1 MGKSTLFNALTAS
14 KNAEAANFPF
24 CTIDPNI
31 GIVDVVDER
40 LDKLTELSKSK
51 KKIYTNIT
59 FVDIAGLVKG
69 ASKGEGLGNKF
80 LSHIREV
87 DAIIHLVRC
96 FDSEKITHVNSKIN
110 PVEDLETI
118 KTEIILSDID
128 IIQKKL
134 EKGKK
139 KLLEE
144 KQIKILEEKLNQL
157 NEGKEIFI
165 NGSDEKKFLSS
176 LGLLSIKPKIIVCNV
191 DEESLANGN
200 AFTKEVQNKYSNEK
214 VVTIC
219 ADIEDQIMGL
229 DNSER
234 ETFMKEIGLNKT
246 GLNQLIKEGYELLNL
261 DTFFTSGPEESRAWT
276 VEKNTPAP
284 KAASVIHTDF
294 EKKFLTTLGLLSIK
308 PKIIVC
314 NVDEESLATGNAFTE
329 DVKRK
334 YTAEKIVTICA
345 DIEDQIMGL
354 DNNERE
360 TFMKEIGLNKTG
372 LNQLIKEGYDL
383 LNLDTFFTSGPEES
397 RAWTIEKNTLAPQ
410 AASVIHT
417 DFEKNFIRAEAVT
430 CEDFIKFGSAEKCK
444 ENGKL
449 RIEGKDYI
457 VKDGDVLYF
466 RVNP

>member
-1 MGKSTLFNALTAS
+1 MGFKCGIVGLPNVGKSTLFNALTAS

-31 GIVDVVDER
+31 GIVDVIDKR
-40 LDKLTELSKSK
+40 LDQLTKLSNSK

-96 FDSEKITHVNSKIN
+96 FESDKITHVNSKIN

-134 EKGKK
+134 DKGKK
-139 KLLEE
+139 KLLNE
-144 KQIKILEEKLNQL
+144 KEIKILEEKLDQL
-157 NEGKEIFI
+157 NQGLEIKT
-165 NGSDEKKFLSS
+165 NNEEDSKFLSN

-191 DEESLANGN
+191 DEENLVKGN
-200 AFTKEVQNKYSNEK
+200 AFTESVKNKYPNEK

-229 DNSER
+229 DS
-234 ETFMKEIGLNKT
+234 
-246 GLNQLIKEGYELLNL
+246 
-261 DTFFTSGPEESRAWT
+261 
-276 VEKNTPAP
+276 
-284 KAASVIHTDF
+284 
-294 EKKFLTTLGLLSIK
+294 
-308 PKIIVC
+308 
-314 NVDEESLATGNAFTE
+314 
-329 DVKRK
+329 
-334 YTAEKIVTICA
+334 
-345 DIEDQIMGL
+345 
-354 DNNERE
+354 NERE
-360 TFMKEIGLNKTG
+360 TFMQEIGLNKTG

-397 RAWTIEKNTLAPQ
+397 RAWTVRKNTPAPK

-417 DFEKNFIRAEAVT
+417 DFEKNFIRAETVT
-430 CEDFIKFGSAEKCK
+430 CEDFIKYGSAEKCK
-444 ENGKL
+444 ESGKL

>member
-1 MGKSTLFNALTAS
+1 MGFKCGIVGLPNVGKSTLFNALTAS

-40 LDKLTELSKSK
+40 LDQLTKMSKSK

-96 FDSEKITHVNSKIN
+96 FESDKITHVNSKIN

-118 KTEIILSDID
+118 KTEIILSDLD
-128 IIQKKL
+128 IVQKKL

-144 KQIKILEEKLNQL
+144 KEIIILEEKLKQL
-157 NEGKEIFI
+157 NDGKEVDAYDK
-165 NGSDEKKFLSS
+165 DEAKFLTT

-191 DEESLANGN
+191 DEESLAKGN
-200 AFTKEVQNKYSNEK
+200 SFTESVKENYSEEK

-229 DNSER
+229 DKNER
-234 ETFMKEIGLNKT
+234 ETFMREVGLNKT
-246 GLNQLIKEGYELLNL
+246 GLKQLIKEGYELLKL

-284 KAASVIHTDF
+284 KAASI
-294 EKKFLTTLGLLSIK
+294 
-308 PKIIVC
+308 
-314 NVDEESLATGNAFTE
+314 
-329 DVKRK
+329 
-334 YTAEKIVTICA
+334 
-345 DIEDQIMGL
+345 
-354 DNNERE
+354 
-360 TFMKEIGLNKTG
+360 
-372 LNQLIKEGYDL
+372 
-383 LNLDTFFTSGPEES
+383 
-397 RAWTIEKNTLAPQ
+397 
-410 AASVIHT
+410 IHT
-417 DFEKNFIRAEAVT
+417 DFEKNFIRAEAVS
-430 CEDFIKFGSAEKCK
+430 CEDFIKYGSAEKCK

>member
-1 MGKSTLFNALTAS
+1 MGFKCGIVGLPNVGKSTLFNALTAS

-31 GIVDVVDER
+31 GIVDVIDDR
-40 LDKLTELSKSK
+40 LDQLSKLSNSK

-96 FDSEKITHVNSKIN
+96 FESDQITHVNSKIN

-128 IIQKKL
+128 VIQKKL
-134 EKGKK
+134 DKGKK
-139 KLLEE
+139 KLLDE
-144 KQIKILEEKLNQL
+144 KEIKILEEKLSQL
-157 NEGKEIFI
+157 NEGNEVTSNDQTEI
-165 NGSDEKKFLSS
+165 KFLSN

-191 DEESLANGN
+191 DEESLAEGN
-200 AFTKEVQNKYSNEK
+200 VFTKSIKEAHPNEK

-229 DNSER
+229 DNNER
-234 ETFMKEIGLNKT
+234 ETFMKEIGLSKT

-276 VEKNTPAP
+276 VK
-284 KAASVIHTDF
+284 
-294 EKKFLTTLGLLSIK
+294 
-308 PKIIVC
+308 
-314 NVDEESLATGNAFTE
+314 
-329 DVKRK
+329 
-334 YTAEKIVTICA
+334 
-345 DIEDQIMGL
+345 
-354 DNNERE
+354 
-360 TFMKEIGLNKTG
+360 
-372 LNQLIKEGYDL
+372 
-383 LNLDTFFTSGPEES
+383 
-397 RAWTIEKNTLAPQ
+397 KNTLAPK

-417 DFEKNFIRAEAVT
+417 DFEKNFIRAETVT
-430 CEDFIKFGSAEKCK
+430 CEDFIKYGSAEKCK

-466 RVNP
+466 RVNPWPYLFHA

>member
-1 MGKSTLFNALTAS
+1 MGFKCGIVGLPNVGKSTLFNALTAS

-31 GIVDVVDER
+31 GVVDVIDKR
-40 LDKLTELSKSK
+40 LDSLSKLSNSK

-96 FDSEKITHVNSKIN
+96 FESDKITHVNSEVN
-110 PVEDLETI
+110 PLNDLEII
-118 KTEIILSDID
+118 KTEIILADMD

-139 KLLEE
+139 KLLNAKEIE
-144 KQIKILEEKLNQL
+144 ILEKKLEKLNQGEDANTD
-157 NEGKEIFI
+157 NE
-165 NGSDEKKFLSS
+165 NDVKFLSS
-176 LGLLSIKPKIIVCNV
+176 LGILSIKPKIIVCNV
-191 DEESLANGN
+191 DEGSLASGN
-200 AFTKEVQNKYSNEK
+200 KFTEEVRAKYSNEK
-214 VVTIC
+214 ILIIC

-229 DNSER
+229 DKS
-234 ETFMKEIGLNKT
+234 
-246 GLNQLIKEGYELLNL
+246 
-261 DTFFTSGPEESRAWT
+261 
-276 VEKNTPAP
+276 
-284 KAASVIHTDF
+284 
-294 EKKFLTTLGLLSIK
+294 
-308 PKIIVC
+308 
-314 NVDEESLATGNAFTE
+314 
-329 DVKRK
+329 
-334 YTAEKIVTICA
+334 
-345 DIEDQIMGL
+345 
-354 DNNERE
+354 ERE

-397 RAWTIEKNTLAPQ
+397 RAWTVKKNTLAPK

-417 DFEKNFIRAEAVT
+417 DFEKNFIRAETVT
-430 CEDFIKFGSAEKCK
+430 CEDFIKFGSSEKCK

>member
-1 MGKSTLFNALTAS
+1 MGFKCGIVGLPNVGKSTLFNALTAS

-40 LDKLTELSKSK
+40 LDKLSKLSNSK

-87 DAIIHLVRC
+87 DAIVHLVRC
-96 FDSEKITHVNSKIN
+96 FESEKITHVNSKIN

-118 KTEIILSDID
+118 KTEIILSDLD
-128 IIQKKL
+128 IVQKKL
-134 EKGKK
+134 EKSKK
-139 KLLEE
+139 KLLQE
-144 KQIKILEEKLNQL
+144 KERDILEEKLKQL
-157 NEGKEIFI
+157 NEGKEVVF
-165 NGSDEKKFLSS
+165 NDE
-176 LGLLSIKPKIIVCNV
+176 
-191 DEESLANGN
+191 
-200 AFTKEVQNKYSNEK
+200 
-214 VVTIC
+214 
-219 ADIEDQIMGL
+219 
-229 DNSER
+229 
-234 ETFMKEIGLNKT
+234 
-246 GLNQLIKEGYELLNL
+246 
-261 DTFFTSGPEESRAWT
+261 
-276 VEKNTPAP
+276 
-284 KAASVIHTDF
+284 F
-294 EKKFLTTLGLLSIK
+294 EKKFLNTLGLLSIK

-314 NVDEESLATGNAFTE
+314 NVDEESLSTGNSFTE
-329 DVKRK
+329 DVKKK
-334 YTAEKIVTICA
+334 YPDEKVVTICA

-397 RAWTIEKNTLAPQ
+397 RAWTVEKNTLAPQ

-417 DFEKNFIRAEAVT
+417 DFEKNFIRAETVT
-430 CEDFIKFGSAEKCK
+430 CEDFIKYGSAEKCK

>member
-1 MGKSTLFNALTAS
+1 MGFKCGIVGLPNVGKSTLFNALTAS

-40 LDKLTELSKSK
+40 LNQLSKLSNSK

-96 FDSEKITHVNSKIN
+96 FESDKITHVNSKIN

-134 EKGKK
+134 DKGKK
-139 KLLEE
+139 KLLNE
-144 KQIKILEEKLNQL
+144 KEIKILEEKLDQL
-157 NEGKEIFI
+157 NQGLEIKT
-165 NGSDEKKFLSS
+165 NNEEDNKFLSS

-191 DEESLANGN
+191 DEESLVKGN
-200 AFTKEVQNKYSNEK
+200 IFTESVKNKHPNEK

-229 DNSER
+229 D
-234 ETFMKEIGLNKT
+234 K
-246 GLNQLIKEGYELLNL
+246 
-261 DTFFTSGPEESRAWT
+261 
-276 VEKNTPAP
+276 
-284 KAASVIHTDF
+284 
-294 EKKFLTTLGLLSIK
+294 
-308 PKIIVC
+308 
-314 NVDEESLATGNAFTE
+314 
-329 DVKRK
+329 
-334 YTAEKIVTICA
+334 
-345 DIEDQIMGL
+345 
-354 DNNERE
+354 NERE
-360 TFMKEIGLNKTG
+360 TFMQEIGLNKTG

-397 RAWTIEKNTLAPQ
+397 RAWTVRKNTPAPK

-417 DFEKNFIRAEAVT
+417 DFEKNFIRAETVT
-430 CEDFIKFGSAEKCK
+430 CEDFIKYGSAEKCK
-444 ENGKL
+444 ESGKL

>member
-1 MGKSTLFNALTAS
+1 MGFKCGIVGLPNVGKSTLFNALTAS

-31 GIVDVVDER
+31 GIVDVVDSR
-40 LDKLTELSKSK
+40 LDKLTNLSNSK

-96 FDSEKITHVNSKIN
+96 FESDKITHVNSKIN
-110 PVEDLETI
+110 PVDDLETI
-118 KTEIILSDID
+118 KTEITLSDIEV
-128 IIQKKL
+128 IQKKL
-134 EKGKK
+134 DKGKK
-139 KLLEE
+139 KILDE
-144 KQIKILEEKLNQL
+144 KEIKILEEKLDQL
-157 NEGKEIFI
+157 NNGEEIKL
-165 NGSDEKKFLSS
+165 NDEKEKKFLSN

-191 DEESLANGN
+191 DEESLAKGN
-200 AFTKEVQNKYSNEK
+200 SFTENVKKNHPNEK
-214 VVTIC
+214 IVIIC

-229 DNSER
+229 DSNER
-234 ETFMKEIGLNKT
+234 ENFMKEIGLNKT

-276 VEKNTPAP
+276 VK
-284 KAASVIHTDF
+284 
-294 EKKFLTTLGLLSIK
+294 
-308 PKIIVC
+308 
-314 NVDEESLATGNAFTE
+314 
-329 DVKRK
+329 
-334 YTAEKIVTICA
+334 
-345 DIEDQIMGL
+345 
-354 DNNERE
+354 
-360 TFMKEIGLNKTG
+360 
-372 LNQLIKEGYDL
+372 
-383 LNLDTFFTSGPEES
+383 
-397 RAWTIEKNTLAPQ
+397 KNTLAPK

-417 DFEKNFIRAEAVT
+417 DFEKNFIRAETVT
-430 CEDFIKFGSAEKCK
+430 CEDFFKYGSAEKCK

>member
-1 MGKSTLFNALTAS
+1 MGFKCGIVGLPNVGKSTLFNALTAS

-31 GIVDVVDER
+31 GIVDVIDER
-40 LDKLTELSKSK
+40 LEKLTKLSNSK

-96 FDSEKITHVNSKIN
+96 FESDKITHVNSKIN

-118 KTEIILSDID
+118 KTEIILSDLD

-139 KLLEE
+139 KLLQE
-144 KQIKILEEKLNQL
+144 KEIKMLEEKLNQL
-157 NEGKEIFI
+157 NEGKEIVVK
-165 NGSDEKKFLSS
+165 DKLEKEFLSS

-191 DEESLANGN
+191 DEESLASGN
-200 AFTKEVQNKYSNEK
+200 AFTDNVKKTFSN
-214 VVTIC
+214 
-219 ADIEDQIMGL
+219 
-229 DNSER
+229 
-234 ETFMKEIGLNKT
+234 
-246 GLNQLIKEGYELLNL
+246 
-261 DTFFTSGPEESRAWT
+261 
-276 VEKNTPAP
+276 
-284 KAASVIHTDF
+284 
-294 EKKFLTTLGLLSIK
+294 
-308 PKIIVC
+308 
-314 NVDEESLATGNAFTE
+314 
-329 DVKRK
+329 
-334 YTAEKIVTICA
+334 EKIVTICA

-354 DNNERE
+354 DNSERE

-397 RAWTIEKNTLAPQ
+397 RAWTVKKNTLAPK

>member
-31 GIVDVVDER
+31 GIVDVIDKR
-40 LDKLTELSKSK
+40 LDQLTSLSRSK

-80 LSHIREV
+80 LSHIRQV

-96 FDSEKITHVNSKIN
+96 FDSSKISHVNSKID
-110 PVEDLETI
+110 PISDLETI
-118 KTEIILSDID
+118 KTEILLADID
-128 IIQKKL
+128 LIQNKL

-139 KLLEE
+139 KLLAQKEVEILEDKLKSLNAGEEIKINDIEE
-144 KQIKILEEKLNQL
+144 KKL
-157 NEGKEIFI
+157 
-165 NGSDEKKFLSS
+165 LSN

-191 DEESLANGN
+191 DENSLTNGN
-200 AFTKEVQNKYSNEK
+200 KYTESINEK
-214 VVTIC
+214 HKNEKIVMIC

-229 DNSER
+229 DKDER
-234 ETFMKEIGLNKT
+234 ETFMREIGMNKT
-246 GLNQLIKEGYELLNL
+246 GLNKLIIEGYSLLNL

-276 VEKNTPAP
+276 VEKETLAP

-294 EKKFLTTLGLLSIK
+294 EKKF
-308 PKIIVC
+308 
-314 NVDEESLATGNAFTE
+314 
-329 DVKRK
+329 
-334 YTAEKIVTICA
+334 
-345 DIEDQIMGL
+345 
-354 DNNERE
+354 
-360 TFMKEIGLNKTG
+360 
-372 LNQLIKEGYDL
+372 
-383 LNLDTFFTSGPEES
+383 
-397 RAWTIEKNTLAPQ
+397 
-410 AASVIHT
+410 
-417 DFEKNFIRAEAVT
+417 IRAEVVSY
-430 CEDFIKFGSAEKCK
+430 EEFVKYGSSEKCK

-449 RIEGKDYI
+449 RVEGKDYI

>member
-1 MGKSTLFNALTAS
+1 MGFKCGIVGLPNVGKSTLFNALTAS

-31 GIVDVVDER
+31 GIVDVIDDR
-40 LDKLTELSKSK
+40 LDQLSKLSNSK
-51 KKIYTNIT
+51 KRIYTNIT

-96 FDSEKITHVNSKIN
+96 FESDQITHVNSKIN

-128 IIQKKL
+128 VIQKKL
-134 EKGKK
+134 DKGKK
-139 KLLEE
+139 KLLDE
-144 KQIKILEEKLNQL
+144 KEIKILEEKLSQL
-157 NEGKEIFI
+157 NEGNEVTSNDQAEI
-165 NGSDEKKFLSS
+165 KFLSS

-191 DEESLANGN
+191 DEESLAEGN
-200 AFTKEVQNKYSNEK
+200 VFTKSIKEAHPNEK
-214 VVTIC
+214 IVTIC

-229 DNSER
+229 DNNER
-234 ETFMKEIGLNKT
+234 ETFMKEIGLSKT

-276 VEKNTPAP
+276 VK
-284 KAASVIHTDF
+284 
-294 EKKFLTTLGLLSIK
+294 
-308 PKIIVC
+308 
-314 NVDEESLATGNAFTE
+314 
-329 DVKRK
+329 
-334 YTAEKIVTICA
+334 
-345 DIEDQIMGL
+345 
-354 DNNERE
+354 
-360 TFMKEIGLNKTG
+360 
-372 LNQLIKEGYDL
+372 
-383 LNLDTFFTSGPEES
+383 
-397 RAWTIEKNTLAPQ
+397 KNTLAPK

-417 DFEKNFIRAEAVT
+417 DFEKNFIRAETVT
-430 CEDFIKFGSAEKCK
+430 CEDFIKYGSAEKCK

>member
-1 MGKSTLFNALTAS
+1 MGFKCGIVGLPNVGKSTLFNALTAS

-31 GIVDVVDER
+31 GIVDVIDER
-40 LDKLTELSKSK
+40 LDKLTKLSNSK

-87 DAIIHLVRC
+87 DAIIHLIRC
-96 FDSEKITHVNSKIN
+96 FESDKITHVNSKIN
-110 PVEDLETI
+110 PIEDLETI
-118 KTEIILSDID
+118 KTEIMLSDLD

-144 KQIKILEEKLNQL
+144 KEVKVLEEKLKQL
-157 NEGKEIFI
+157 NGGEEVTLKD
-165 NGSDEKKFLSS
+165 NSEKKFLSS

-191 DEESLANGN
+191 DEESLAR
-200 AFTKEVQNKYSNEK
+200 
-214 VVTIC
+214 
-219 ADIEDQIMGL
+219 
-229 DNSER
+229 DN
-234 ETFMKEIGLNKT
+234 N
-246 GLNQLIKEGYELLNL
+246 
-261 DTFFTSGPEESRAWT
+261 
-276 VEKNTPAP
+276 
-284 KAASVIHTDF
+284 
-294 EKKFLTTLGLLSIK
+294 
-308 PKIIVC
+308 
-314 NVDEESLATGNAFTE
+314 FTE
-329 DVKRK
+329 IVKK
-334 YTAEKIVTICA
+334 HYTSEKIVTICA

-360 TFMKEIGLNKTG
+360 TFMKEIGLDKTG
-372 LNQLIKEGYDL
+372 LNQLIREGYDL

-397 RAWTIEKNTLAPQ
+397 RAWTIEKNTSAPK

-430 CEDFIKFGSAEKCK
+430 CEDFIKYGSAEKCK

-449 RIEGKDYI
+449 RIEGKEYI

>member
-1 MGKSTLFNALTAS
+1 MGFKCGIVGLPNVGKSTLFNALTAS

-40 LDKLTELSKSK
+40 LDQLAKLSSSK

-96 FDSEKITHVNSKIN
+96 FDSEKITHVNSKIS
-110 PVEDLETI
+110 PSSDLETI
-118 KTEIILSDID
+118 KTEIVLSDLD
-128 IIQKKL
+128 IVQKKL

-139 KLLEE
+139 KLLEDKE
-144 KQIKILEEKLNQL
+144 INILEEKLNQL
-157 NEGKEIFI
+157 DKNQEVKINNEEE
-165 NGSDEKKFLSS
+165 NKFLSS
-176 LGLLSIKPKIIVCNV
+176 IGLLSIKPKIIVCNV
-191 DEESLANGN
+191 DEENLSKGN
-200 AFTKEVQNKYSNEK
+200 QYTEEVQNKYPNEK
-214 VVTIC
+214 IIKIC
-219 ADIEDQIMGL
+219 ADIEDQLSGL
-229 DNSER
+229 DKNEK
-234 ETFMKEIGLNKT
+234 EAFMR
-246 GLNQLIKEGYELLNL
+246 
-261 DTFFTSGPEESRAWT
+261 D
-276 VEKNTPAP
+276 
-284 KAASVIHTDF
+284 
-294 EKKFLTTLGLLSIK
+294 
-308 PKIIVC
+308 
-314 NVDEESLATGNAFTE
+314 
-329 DVKRK
+329 
-334 YTAEKIVTICA
+334 
-345 DIEDQIMGL
+345 
-354 DNNERE
+354 
-360 TFMKEIGLNKTG
+360 IGLNKTG

-383 LNLDTFFTSGPEES
+383 LKLDTFFTSGPEES
-397 RAWTIEKNTLAPQ
+397 RAWTVRKNTIAPK

-417 DFEKNFIRAEAVT
+417 DFEKNFIRAEAVS
-430 CEDFIKFGSAEKCK
+430 CEDFIKYGSAEKCK

>member
-1 MGKSTLFNALTAS
+1 MGFKCGIVGLPNVGKSTLFNALTAS

-31 GIVDVVDER
+31 GIVDVIDNR
-40 LDKLTELSKSK
+40 LDKLTNLSNSK

-96 FDSEKITHVNSKIN
+96 FESDKITHVNSKIN
-110 PVEDLETI
+110 PVDDLETI
-118 KTEIILSDID
+118 KTEITLSDIEV
-128 IIQKKL
+128 IQKKL
-134 EKGKK
+134 DKGKK
-139 KLLEE
+139 KILDE
-144 KQIKILEEKLNQL
+144 KEIKILEEKLDQL
-157 NEGKEIFI
+157 NNGEEIKL
-165 NGSDEKKFLSS
+165 NDEKEKKFLSN

-191 DEESLANGN
+191 DEESLAKGN
-200 AFTKEVQNKYSNEK
+200 SFTENVKKNHPNEK
-214 VVTIC
+214 VVIIC

-229 DNSER
+229 DSNER
-234 ETFMKEIGLNKT
+234 ENFMKEIGLNKT

-276 VEKNTPAP
+276 VK
-284 KAASVIHTDF
+284 
-294 EKKFLTTLGLLSIK
+294 
-308 PKIIVC
+308 
-314 NVDEESLATGNAFTE
+314 
-329 DVKRK
+329 
-334 YTAEKIVTICA
+334 
-345 DIEDQIMGL
+345 
-354 DNNERE
+354 
-360 TFMKEIGLNKTG
+360 
-372 LNQLIKEGYDL
+372 
-383 LNLDTFFTSGPEES
+383 
-397 RAWTIEKNTLAPQ
+397 KNTLAPK

-417 DFEKNFIRAEAVT
+417 DFEKNFIRAETVT
-430 CEDFIKFGSAEKCK
+430 CEDFFKYGSAEKCK